1 MATFL
6 PDKLNMTEY
15 KPSMVGIPTQSVARL
30 YDRLDKQAYAADAQS
45 NKIKTALAAQIAE
58 ASPNDAPYLQNMY
71 NSVEGLI
78 DQAKEEK
85 NLPGYANQIRNMVG
99 DMYSDQDFANIQA
112 NNVLAKQYARDKE
125 KMIMTHG
132 AENVIEAGDN
142 PLTFSSR
149 NPETG
154 EPQRFMG
161 QVTKRFDYTAAM
173 MDLFKT
179 KTDPLENKEQLHAFI
194 YDLGDA
200 EDGSEAFKALQAYRD
215 TPEGRVHINDLSN
228 QMFEMP
234 FIRLAPENAMEV
246 EAALNQKLEN
256 AGLLQ
261 MNSSA
266 GGTRAGTQAWDDKG
280 IYKEEFDK
288 AIVSSGPYGSS
299 LTDGTS
305 KEDQTLQ
312 TFSDGTTKSVMDQQI
327 FQIFKNKGQVNSV
340 TFPGADQ
347 AVQIDGAPIDPT
359 RVKGGELTNALSP
372 SGNPI
377 IALQLNAISKQKDGS
392 GEHEA
397 ASAGIAYVEV
407 MPEEM
412 RHIQGSSFGLINQ
425 VVNNASTPTTEAFMP
440 LLASIG
446 APLLG
451 PYIMNEELAA
461 VELYNVRSGGLTVKR
476 EGKYHVPYDEAGKPI
491 KNENGAPYRFASP
504 SELRLFVGR
513 EYLKYTGI
521 KKQ

>member
-45 NKIKTALAAQIAE
+45 TKIKTALAAQLAE
-58 ASPNDAPYLQNMY
+58 AGPNDAPYLQNMY

-99 DMYSDQDFANIQA
+99 DMWSDQQFANIQS
-112 NNVLAKQYARDKE
+112 NNVLTKQYAADRN
-125 KMIMTHG
+125 KMIMNYG
-132 AENVIEAGDN
+132 EENIVDSGDN
-142 PLTFSSR
+142 PLTFSST

-161 QVTKRFDYTAAM
+161 QVTKRPDYTAAM
-173 MDLFKT
+173 MGLFKT
-179 KTDPLENKEQLHAFI
+179 KTDPLANEKELHEYI
-194 YDLGDA
+194 YGLGDA
-200 EDGSEAFKALQAYRD
+200 EDGSEDYKALQSYRD
-215 TPEGRVHINDLSN
+215 TPEGRIHMNDLSN
-228 QMFEMP
+228 EMFDTP
-234 FIRLAPENAMEV
+234 FLRLSDEKSNEV
-246 EAALNQKLEN
+246 IAALNQKLEN

-266 GGTRAGTQAWDDKG
+266 GGTRVGTQAWSDKG

-312 TFSDGTTKSVMDQQI
+312 TFSDGTTKSVMDMQI
-327 FQIFKNKGQVNSV
+327 HQIFKNKGQVNAV
-340 TFPGADQ
+340 AFPGADQ
-347 AVQIDGAPIDPT
+347 TVQIDGAPIDPT
-359 RVKGGELTNALSP
+359 RVRGGELTNALSP

-377 IALQLNAISKQKDGS
+377 VALQLNAISKQKDGS
-392 GEHEA
+392 GEHDA

-407 MPEEM
+407 MQEEM
-412 RHIQGSSFGLINQ
+412 RFIQGSSFGLINQ

-451 PYIMNEELAA
+451 PYIMNDKLEA
-461 VELYNVRSGGLTVKR
+461 VELYNVRNGGMTIKR
-476 EGKYHVPYDEAGKPI
+476 EGEYHVPYDETGKPI
-491 KNENGAPYRFASP
+491 KNENGAPYRFETP
-504 SELRLFVGR
+504 SELRTFVGR